1 MKSITQ
7 DIKYYLSILSYAD
20 KHGVTKAAIK
30 YRTYRQFIYRLR
42 KRYDGTPESL
52 AQNHAVYIITPTSIR
67 RRKSTVSYACEN
79 IILMMDLYG
88 FGFFFAR
95 KGIHV
100 PLQGSTAA

>member
-30 YRTYRQFIYRLR
+30 YHTYRQFIYRL
-42 KRYDGTPESL
+42 TP
-52 AQNHAVYIITPTSIR
+52 ISIR

-79 IILMMDLYG
+79 TILMMGLYG
-88 FGFFFAR
+88 FGFSFAG